1 MDELRKKEILEEL
14 KEQLEAERAR
24 EQTLNTVLI
33 AFLGTMAGTF
43 LIYMILSGL
52 REAVCQI

>member
-1 MDELRKKEILEEL
+1 MDKLRREEILEEL
-14 KEQLEAERAR
+14 KEQLEAERAK
-24 EQTLNTVLI
+24 EQSLNTILI

-43 LIYMILSGL
+43 LVFMILSGL

>member
-43 LIYMILSGL
+43 
-52 REAVCQI
+52 